1 MAGTITG
8 HKHLLSPLSVCYN
21 HRALLCSC
29 MQVNSFIGY
38 SQTDLEVQKDCCLC
52 DSEAACFFLT
62 LRPNCSFHWLEKTVP
77 VLVLSVTPSH
87 VCTCSHHFHFCVY
100 GLVEEAH
107 RLDIFHPM
115 ALDAIFVASLPCCI
129 CRTEGNEGW
138 SLIWQPPS
146 TPHPTPPLSFLP
158 HSCSSTPRKMQ
169 LVCELIP
176 APAKCK

>member
-52 DSEAACFFLT
+52 NSDAIQFNSLT
-62 LRPNCSFHWLEKTVP
+62 LRPNCSFHRLDKTVP

-87 VCTCSHHFHFCVY
+87 VCTCSHHFDFCVY

-129 CRTEGNEGW
+129 CRTESGEWGMIFDLATPLH
-138 SLIWQPPS
+138 SPS
-146 TPHPTPPLSFLP
+146 HPTP
-158 HSCSSTPRKMQ
+158 
-169 LVCELIP
+169 LIP
-176 APAKCK
+176 PSLFSLMFKHTP

>member
-21 HRALLCSC
+21 HHALLCSC

-52 DSEAACFFLT
+52 
-62 LRPNCSFHWLEKTVP
+62 SFHRLDKTVP
-77 VLVLSVTPSH
+77 VLVSSVTPSH

-100 GLVEEAH
+100 GLIEEAH

-129 CRTEGNEGW
+129 CRTESGEWGMIFD
-138 SLIWQPPS
+138 LA
-146 TPHPTPPLSFLP
+146 TPPPLPIPHHPSHSSLTLFTHVQAHPVRCSWSVSSSLLQQSVNKLSLP
-158 HSCSSTPRKMQ
+158 SP
-169 LVCELIP
+169 
-176 APAKCK
+176 